1 MSTLKLIFLFFLC
14 KKKFKI
20 GKRKT
25 IFITNGEEN
34 DLKKLKN
41 IFIKKEKNIIKMIL
55 KKIKKKRFYKNE
67 NNFKKN

>member
-55 KKIKKKRFYKNE
+55 KKLKKKVL
-67 NNFKKN
+67 

>member
-25 IFITNGEEN
+25 IFITNGEKN

-55 KKIKKKRFYKNE
+55 KKLKKKVL
-67 NNFKKN
+67 